1 MAYHPHP
8 NRRSRTV
15 RAPSWSESTGD
26 DRRRRRRGRGVEA
39 AGPLGERVRAPGA
52 ASPLPEGR
60 PLLVLGGGPAQQER
74 PSPPLQPRPPVRAR
88 SHPQRPPICESQV
101 ILQYIE
107 ETPFFSGS
115 GSTCTLLPADPHER
129 AVARFWAAYVDD
141 EIGAPWDKAFRSR
154 TEEERA
160 AWMGKVAA
168 VVPGL
173 ERGLRECTDGGRK
186 GCFFGGAGVG
196 FVDVVLGGVVP
207 YVHANEVISGE
218 RLFDGEKTPMLAAWL
233 ERFGELEVARAVL
246 PDVDRV
252 VGYVR
257 MIHAKNAAKGAE

>member
-1 MAYHPHP
+1 MAGGGGEEV
-8 NRRSRTV
+8 TL
-15 RAPSWSESTGD
+15 
-26 DRRRRRRGRGVEA
+26 
-39 AGPLGERVRAPGA
+39 LGHWGSAFVLRVRLALYLKGLQYSYVEEDLRNKSDLLLRCNPVHK
-52 ASPLPEGR
+52 SVPVLIHNGR
-60 PLLVLGGGPAQQER
+60 PV
-74 PSPPLQPRPPVRAR
+74 
-88 SHPQRPPICESQV
+88 CESQI
-101 ILQYIE
+101 ILQYID
-107 ETPFFSGS
+107 ETPFFSGSGS

-168 VVPGL
+168 AVPGL

-186 GCFFGGAGVG
+186 GCLFGGAGVG
-196 FVDVVLGGVVP
+196 FVDVVLGGVAP
-207 YVHANEVISGE
+207 YVHAMEKVSGL
-218 RLFDGEKTPMLAAWL
+218 RLFDGERTPLLAAWL

>member
-1 MAYHPHP
+1 MA
-8 NRRSRTV
+8 
-15 RAPSWSESTGD
+15 G
-26 DRRRRRRGRGVEA
+26 GG
-39 AGPLGERVRAPGA
+39 GEEVTLLSHWGSAFVLRVRLALYLKGVHYSYLEEDLCNKSDLLLRCNPVHK
-52 ASPLPEGR
+52 SVPVLIHNGR
-60 PLLVLGGGPAQQER
+60 PV
-74 PSPPLQPRPPVRAR
+74 
-88 SHPQRPPICESQV
+88 CESQV

-107 ETPFFSGS
+107 ETPFFSGSSS

-160 AWMGKVAA
+160 AWMGK
-168 VVPGL
+168 
-173 ERGLRECTDGGRK
+173 

-196 FVDVVLGGVVP
+196 FVDVVLGGMVP